1 MKNIFQEIIANVFND
16 IPNKHVI
23 WLEAISDQDDLHALH
38 SAIQGLELALSDKAL
53 SPSVLSKI
61 VERAEQKTNP
71 ILIKLGQQFIKFE
84 FMDSNLE
91 NKILAAAYAFHKQ
104 LYNCYVLQ
112 FEHFLETPSLEKI
125 ETVNPLMHG
134 AVNQAFEMLKWRSFV
149 NFGLAPYVWLQLHK
163 IFQVAAENNLLD
175 QSLEAPE
182 PDSNNLSGTGT
193 LAARLVR
200 TYMLDS
206 LQQANLDR
214 QGVDLACKLLQT
226 QLQHVEISSEFN
238 PIKFLFYVDL
248 EKGTGAKR
256 IRYFTPTNTCIYW
269 QIDDLETTINKLI
282 NDKSGFTLNQ
292 MLSIEPLQTKAA
304 IETLNAVLREWSRK
318 EYLRQRRKEKRQKL
332 TTTANVVHGIQDVC
346 KRIQSH
352 ENNKLGHDARFSAD
366 GKSLDEQLRSHT
378 ILKGTPN
385 TLNLNADNHWIIHHW
400 IIVDES
406 NQGLGASAN
415 RELNPW
421 ISTGQLVG
429 LVLADAAQDTVIAVI
444 RSTRPRA
451 HRQVHVGMVL
461 LSRHAKW
468 VLLKPITPDMNKSGE
483 DIIPSNAH
491 SFAGLYLPIEA
502 GVSLNSML
510 LLPKIEFIPN
520 AQYEISIAGMVEIIT
535 LNEAIDSKDDWVKII
550 YPR

>member
-16 IPNKHVI
+16 IPNKHTV
-23 WLEAISDQDDLHALH
+23 WLEAISGQDDLHALH
-38 SAIQGLELALSDKAL
+38 SATQGLELALSDKAL

-61 VERAEQKTNP
+61 IERAKQKTTP
-71 ILIKLGQQFIKFE
+71 ILIKLNQQFIRFE

-91 NKILAAAYAFHKQ
+91 NNIVAVVYAFHKQ
-104 LYNCYVLQ
+104 LYSCHIQQL
-112 FEHFLETPSLEKI
+112 EHFLETPNLEKI
-125 ETVNPLMHG
+125 ETASPLMHG
-134 AVNQAFEMLKWRSFV
+134 AVNHAFEMLKWRSFV
-149 NFGLAPYVWLQLHK
+149 NFGLAPHVWLQLHK
-163 IFQVAAENNLLD
+163 IFQVAAESNLLE

-182 PDSNNLSGTGT
+182 RDSNNLSGAGT
-193 LAARLVR
+193 LTARLVR
-200 TYMLDS
+200 IYMLDS

-226 QLQHVEISSEFN
+226 KLQHVEISSEFN

-256 IRYFTPTNTCIYW
+256 IRYFTPTRTCIYW
-269 QIDDLETTINKLI
+269 QIDDLENTINKLI
-282 NDKSGFTLNQ
+282 ADKSGLALEQQF
-292 MLSIEPLQTKAA
+292 SIEPRQIKATT
-304 IETLNAVLREWSRK
+304 EMLNAIFREWSRK

-332 TTTANVVHGIQDVC
+332 TTTANVVHGIKDVR

-352 ENNKLGHDARFSAD
+352 QNSKLGYGARLSAD
-366 GKSLDEQLRSHT
+366 DKTLGDKTLDERLKSHT
-378 ILKGTPN
+378 TIIDASN
-385 TLNLNADNHWIIHHW
+385 NASTSNDHW

-406 NQGLGASAN
+406 NQGLGASAS

-429 LVLADAAQDTVIAVI
+429 LVLAASAQEMVIAVI

-451 HRQVHVGMVL
+451 HRKVHVGMEL

-468 VLLKPITPDMNKSGE
+468 VLLKPITPDMKKSGE
-483 DIIPSNAH
+483 EIIPANAH

-520 AQYEISIAGMVEIIT
+520 GQYEISINGMVEKIT
-535 LNEAIDSKDDWVKII
+535 LNDAIDSRDDWVKII